1 MNKIKNNLET
11 KFLIDTNAKE
21 CAIQFFPDFFGKDLC
36 VSSSFGLKDL
46 ENQYLKYCVKYFTN
60 YSAQG
65 CSERFDIQ
73 TGYEYLKT
81 IITNKQNMK
90 INSKIPTKVLNSYKN
105 LISTI
110 SNYHFN
116 PHRKGSYGDKQN
128 ETNKELLFEISLLT
142 PVLYSILKNIDLYLE
157 NVSKTEKIDN
167 FYCLLIYRL
176 NSLVEYLNIANHD
189 LKDTQQEYHDT
200 WNLVNRPGYNQHPFP
215 YTNLGYEKKEW
226 RLSRNKAV
234 RTILD
239 FYNELESIN
248 IALYYGTF
256 QFDKENYGLDQATIE
271 ISQNYNNGINNII
284 NGPNYFCYLN
294 KEEKEEIAIQKIRN
308 KVR

>member
-81 IITNKQNMK
+81 ILTNQQKFK
-90 INSKIPTKVLNSYKN
+90 INSKISSEVLDSYEN
-105 LISTI
+105 LILTI
-110 SNYHFN
+110 SKYHFN

-128 ETNKELLFEISLLT
+128 ETNRELLFEISLLT
-142 PVLYSILKNIDLYLE
+142 PVLYSILKNIDLYFE
-157 NVSKTEKIDN
+157 NISESEIDG
-167 FYCLLIYRL
+167 FYCTVIYRL
-176 NSLVEYLNIANHD
+176 NNMIKSLNTINNNLIKY
-189 LKDTQQEYHDT
+189 QRRYYDT
-200 WNLVNRPGYNQHPFP
+200 WNMVNRPGYNQQPSS
-215 YTNLGYEKKEW
+215 YTNLGYAKKEW

-239 FYNELESIN
+239 FYNELDSIN